1 MGDLLIFLP
10 FLALFG
16 AIIYMQTRQRK
27 KMLARQTELQSALQL
42 GAHIMLTCGL
52 HGEVAGLADDTVDVE
67 IAPGVVATFA
77 RAAVMEVRGAEPT
90 DSTDADDDVE
100 DIDDVDDEFDGDFD
114 DVEPDT
120 DDVARPE
127 KSAGS
132 PAATST
138 KRASDDPS
146 A

>member
-27 KMLARQTELQSALQL
+27 KMLARQAELQSALQL

-52 HGEVAGLADDTVDVE
+52 HGEVAGLADDTVEVE

-77 RAAVMEVRGAEPT
+77 RAAVMEVRGAELA
-90 DSTDADDDVE
+90 DSTADDDIDDDIDEEFDEVEVEVEPPDADDAAR
-100 DIDDVDDEFDGDFD
+100 
-114 DVEPDT
+114 T
-120 DDVARPE
+120 DKP
-127 KSAGS
+127 AGS
-132 PAATST
+132 PAASST
-138 KRASDDPS
+138 KRRASDDP
-146 A
+146 AA